1 MLIMESAFKDK
12 YLLTAPMLVR
22 IELRVGRPFHKRNIL
37 PLMLVKRHN
46 SQPVYQARM
55 PRLAVG
61 VNGKLLLIVI
71 AELVKFH
78 KNRRAFGADHWLM
91 SGAYGI
97 ADIGASRIFP
107 VFVPKHTIKHKD
119 FLAT

>member
-22 IELRVGRPFHKRNIL
+22 IELRVGRPFNKRNIL
-37 PLMLVKRHN
+37 TLMLVKRHD

-55 PRLAVG
+55 PRLSVG
-61 VNGKLLLIVI
+61 VDGKLLLIVI

-78 KNRRAFGADHWLM
+78 KNRRAFRADHWRM

-97 ADIGASRIFP
+97 ADIGASRIFT
-107 VFVPKHTIKHKD
+107 VFVPKDAFKHKD
-119 FLAT
+119 FLTA